1 MKDRKTTTT
10 HRHKPIPMLYG
21 SEGKRFIERAKNPPK
36 LPEEEVERMKMATAL
51 TYTKEKRYSV
61 TRSYIREV

>member
-36 LPEEEVERMKMATAL
+36 LPEEEERMKKATAL

>member
-10 HRHKPIPMLYG
+10 HKPIPMLYG

-36 LPEEEVERMKMATAL
+36 LPEDEVERMKMATAL
-51 TYTKEKRYSV
+51 TYTKGKRYSV